1 MPLSGDLSETNI
13 VNVIELARQSGAPA
27 CLVVRSGARQASL
40 FLKEGE
46 AVHAVCGPHTGEE
59 VVYELLVWDTGSFEL
74 RTNVEPPEQTVT
86 TPWSSLLLEG
96 LQRADEAAAERQ
108 RLEEITQTKEIEMA
122 DINELLREMASEI
135 PGFVSTDVVGMDGV
149 SIGHHAVNP
158 AFNSDAASAQF
169 AMVMKLV
176 QKTTDQLKAGDL
188 EDNLVTTRNAYI
200 VARYLGDGSYYLGV
214 AVDRQSATL
223 GNVRLMT
230 QQYAEAIWN
239 AIPKRKR

>member
-1 MPLSGDLSETNI
+1 
-13 VNVIELARQSGAPA
+13 
-27 CLVVRSGARQASL
+27 
-40 FLKEGE
+40 
-46 AVHAVCGPHTGEE
+46 
-59 VVYELLVWDTGSFEL
+59 
-74 RTNVEPPEQTVT
+74 
-86 TPWSSLLLEG
+86 
-96 LQRADEAAAERQ
+96 
-108 RLEEITQTKEIEMA
+108 MA

-135 PGFVSTDVVGMDGV
+135 PGFVSADVVGMDGV
-149 SIGHHAVNP
+149 SIGHHAINP
-158 AFNSDAASAQF
+158 SFNSDAASAQF

-200 VARYLGDGSYYLGV
+200 VARFLGDASYYLGV
-214 AVDRQSATL
+214 AVDRQAATL

>member
-1 MPLSGDLSETNI
+1 VPLSGDLSETNI
-13 VNVIELARQSGAPA
+13 VNVIELARQSGAPSR
-27 CLVVRSGARQASL
+27 LIVRSGAKEASL

-46 AVHAVCGPHTGEE
+46 AVHAECGLQVGEE
-59 VVYELLVWDTGSFEL
+59 VIYELLVWENGSFEL

-96 LQRADEAAAERQ
+96 LQRADEAAERQ
-108 RLEEITQTKEIEMA
+108 RLEEIKQTKEIEMA

-135 PGFVSTDVVGMDGV
+135 PGFASTDVVGMDGV
-149 SIGHHAVNP
+149 SIGHHAINP
-158 AFNSDAASAQF
+158 SFNSEAASAQF

-188 EDNLVTTRNAYI
+188 EDNLTTTRNAYI
-200 VARYLGDGSYYLGV
+200 VARFLGDGSYYLGV
-214 AVDRQSATL
+214 AVDRQAATL
-223 GNVRLMT
+223 GNLRLIT

>member
-13 VNVIELARQSGAPA
+13 VNVIELARQSGTPS
-27 CLVVRSGARQASL
+27 CLVVRSGAKEATL
-40 FLKEGE
+40 FLKDGE
-46 AVHAVCGPHTGEE
+46 AVHAECGPQTGEE
-59 VVYELLVWDTGSFEL
+59 VIYELLVWEKGTFEL
-74 RTNVEPPEQTVT
+74 QSNVEPPEQTVT
-86 TPWSSLLLEG
+86 RPWSSLLLDG
-96 LQRADEAAAERQ
+96 LQRADEAAERQ
-108 RLEEITQTKEIEMA
+108 RLEEIKQTKEIEMA

-135 PGFVSTDVVGMDGV
+135 PGFVSSDVVGMDGV
-149 SIGHHAVNP
+149 SIGRHSVNP
-158 AFNSDAASAQF
+158 SFNGDAASAQF

-200 VARYLGDGSYYLGV
+200 VARFLGDCSYYLGV
-214 AVDRQSATL
+214 AVDRQAATL
-223 GNVRLMT
+223 GNLRLIT